1 MAVVQPVHEH
11 YDDVT
16 GREVELDVTGGT
28 TSVLVYEPTAG
39 TPRPAIVIGAEGGG
53 INQFIREVAATLAH
67 IGYMALV
74 PDYYRGVKM
83 ADPDDYSDIPSMMRM
98 IDALDFRRAA
108 HDFLDTIRFARQL
121 PTVNGKVAAWGY
133 CTGGTVAMFGACLDR
148 ELSAAM
154 LFYPSQPRFDR
165 IDATRPVH
173 VIDLVWNIR
182 CPVMFAYGD
191 LDQIMAPDA
200 LAALD
205 RQLGQWGIEHEIKI
219 YPGAGHAFSS
229 PGFAMYN
236 PEASRAAWEDGVAW
250 ATRHLG

>member
-1 MAVVQPVHEH
+1 
-11 YDDVT
+11 
-16 GREVELDVTGGT
+16 
-28 TSVLVYEPTAG
+28 
-39 TPRPAIVIGAEGGG
+39 
-53 INQFIREVAATLAH
+53 
-67 IGYMALV
+67 
-74 PDYYRGVKM
+74 
-83 ADPDDYSDIPSMMRM
+83 
-98 IDALDFRRAA
+98 
-108 HDFLDTIRFARQL
+108 
-121 PTVNGKVAAWGY
+121 
-133 CTGGTVAMFGACLDR
+133 MFGACLDR

-191 LDQIMAPDA
+191 LDQTMAPDA